1 MADKKDL
8 QRQLQETRGFPAINE
23 ETTRQAL
30 RAFLWSGL
38 PLATVAT
45 FDRQQLPQLA
55 LARIPGVASRFHTVL
70 GRFGLP
76 PGALAAPTA
85 PAPAPMDPAALTAVV
100 ASAGSTTSGAED
112 TNTVP
117 SPPPSPGALASE
129 AGRNVLLQLMEN
141 SLGKKVSLRL
151 SLQQQGMDSMM
162 SIDLSENILR
172 QTSQEVPQHKLLEDQ
187 PLSVLLGEI
196 FPN

>member
-1 MADKKDL
+1 MAFL
-8 QRQLQETRGFPAINE
+8 RSTRTQCVWPRTLDRLATLATWQ

-100 ASAGSTTSGAED
+100 ASAGSATSGAEAQRA
-112 TNTVP
+112 TCFGT
-117 SPPPSPGALASE
+117 
-129 AGRNVLLQLMEN
+129 M
-141 SLGKKVSLRL
+141 
-151 SLQQQGMDSMM
+151 
-162 SIDLSENILR
+162 
-172 QTSQEVPQHKLLEDQ
+172 
-187 PLSVLLGEI
+187 
-196 FPN
+196 